1 MAATAPTDLLHVLL
15 ATRDAG
21 YRDELLARLAGTG
34 LTVVPVDGPEG
45 LARAA
50 SAHRCALA
58 LVDARAE
65 QGLDWCRAIP
75 RAQELPLLPLIALV
89 PGSSSALARAA
100 GATDWAD
107 PGSDGATIADRV
119 RSALAQHSAQV
130 ELVHLRQVLERGP
143 RNSQGDP
150 QPSLPDREQFL
161 EHMDQMLEKAQPP
174 HDTLV
179 VACINLD
186 IESALLRAPS
196 ARPFVLACTAQRIKH
211 CIRDRDTLGAVS
223 GRSSDVALA
232 HIEGVQFALLV
243 PGLVR
248 PHDAYK
254 IARRLQDAL
263 VVPLAYENVE
273 LEFRCSIGLAV
284 SSADG
289 ERPEALLQAAQSAE
303 RLARAEER
311 GGVRFH
317 TQAMNTT
324 AMERLTLETSLRAA
338 LEQRQL
344 SLHYQPKID
353 IQSGAITGFEA
364 LARWKHPELGM
375 VSPGQFI
382 PVAEETGLIVELSEF
397 VLEEACR
404 EAKRWRDEGLPRV
417 RVAVNISGVHFRAG
431 NLEDLVRDTLQRT
444 GLDADALEL
453 ELTESVLLQKTD
465 TAVARLRSL
474 KAMGVHLSIDDFG
487 TGYSSLSYLKRFP
500 VDTLKIDQS
509 FIREVTT
516 DPEDAAITTSIILM
530 GKSLKL
536 KIVAEGVETESQLQF
551 LRVLECD
558 EVQGFLFG
566 RPMPQEEA
574 RALLRRELTRAPR
587 A

>member
-1 MAATAPTDLLHVLL
+1 MGSESPTDSLHVLL
-15 ATRDAG
+15 ATRDA
-21 YRDELLARLAGTG
+21 RFREDVLSRLSGTG
-34 LTVVPVDGPEG
+34 LQVVPVDGPEA
-45 LARAA
+45 LAREA

-65 QGLDWCRAIP
+65 HGLDWCRSIP
-75 RAQELPLLPLIALV
+75 RNQELPLLPLIALIS
-89 PGSSSALARAA
+89 GADSALARGA
-100 GATDWAD
+100 GATDWTHPD
-107 PGSDGATIADRV
+107 SDGPTIADRV
-119 RSALAQHSAQV
+119 HSALAQHSAQV

-143 RNSQGDP
+143 WLGRGDT

-161 EHMDQMLEKAQPP
+161 EQLGRLLTKGQPP
-174 HDTLV
+174 NDTLV
-179 VACINLD
+179 VVCVNLD
-186 IESALLRAPS
+186 LERALQRAPS

-211 CIRDRDTLGAVS
+211 CIRDRDMLGALS
-223 GRSSDVALA
+223 ARASDVSLA
-232 HIEGVQFALLV
+232 HIEDVQFALLL

-254 IARRLQDAL
+254 VARRLQEAL
-263 VVPLAYENVE
+263 QAPLAYENGE
-273 LEFRCSIGLAV
+273 LEFRCSIGLSV
-284 SSADG
+284 SQHDG
-289 ERPEALLQAAQSAE
+289 VQPELLLQAAQAAE
-303 RLARAEER
+303 RLARTDER

-317 TQAMNTT
+317 TQSMNTT
-324 AMERLTLETSLRAA
+324 ALERLTLESSLRAA
-338 LEQRQL
+338 VEQRQL
-344 SLHYQPKID
+344 FLHYQPKID
-353 IQSGAITGFEA
+353 INSGAITGFEA

-397 VLEEACR
+397 LLEEACR
-404 EAKRWRDEGLPRV
+404 EAKRWRDEGLPPV

-431 NLEDLVRDTLQRT
+431 NLADLVRDTLQRT
-444 GLDADALEL
+444 GLPASALEL
-453 ELTESVLLQKTD
+453 ELTESILLQKTD
-465 TAVARLRSL
+465 VAVARLRAL
-474 KAMGVHLSIDDFG
+474 KQMGVLLSIDDFG

-509 FIREVTT
+509 FVREVTT

-558 EVQGFLFG
+558 EAQGFLFG
-566 RPMPQEEA
+566 RPMPAAEA
-574 RALLRRELTRAPR
+574 RALLARPSVPR
-587 A
+587 P